1 MTLKTQHVVTVVSLF
16 TRTRYFDNHQK
27 AQFSAILLD
36 AFTNSLQTLS
46 MKKFVNSVS
55 KEILDGVYLTQ
66 TTASPVWQTY
76 FRAHGKTY
84 RKTTRKRDF
93 EQAKMAALSMYY
105 DIQRDEAG
113 LDKPTVAS
121 FHKLAEVYKAHVEKR
136 MMSNYHIDTLNRHFV
151 PYFGEVTDVR
161 EITQPMIIQYIEWRL
176 AKSGKPPTP
185 QTLNRENTVLRQIFR
200 HAAIQGWLDEPPEI
214 PNYSEKNTR
223 K

>member
-1 MTLKTQHVVTVVSLF
+1 
-16 TRTRYFDNHQK
+16 
-27 AQFSAILLD
+27 
-36 AFTNSLQTLS
+36 

-66 TTASPVWQTY
+66 TAASPVWQTY

-105 DIQRDEAG
+105 DVQRDEAG

-161 EITQPMIIQYIEWRL
+161 EITPPMVIQYIDKCPGG
-176 AKSGKPPTP
+176 ASS
-185 QTLNRENTVLRQIFR
+185 IF
-200 HAAIQGWLDEPPEI
+200 
-214 PNYSEKNTR
+214 
-223 K
+223 

>member
-1 MTLKTQHVVTVVSLF
+1 MAY
-16 TRTRYFDNHQK
+16 R
-27 AQFSAILLD
+27 
-36 AFTNSLQTLS
+36 
-46 MKKFVNSVS
+46 
-55 KEILDGVYLTQ
+55 KEILDGVYLVQ
-66 TTASPVWQTY
+66 SDKSPVWQTY
-76 FRAHGKTY
+76 FRWNNKNI
-84 RKTTRKRDF
+84 RKTTGKRDF
-93 EQAKMAALSMYY
+93 EQAKMVALGMYY
-105 DIQRDEAG
+105 DIQRGETG
-113 LDKPTVAS
+113 LDIPNVAS
-121 FHKLAEVYKAHVEKR
+121 FEKLTEVYKAHVRKR

-161 EITQPMIIQYIEWRL
+161 EITQPMVIQYIEWRL